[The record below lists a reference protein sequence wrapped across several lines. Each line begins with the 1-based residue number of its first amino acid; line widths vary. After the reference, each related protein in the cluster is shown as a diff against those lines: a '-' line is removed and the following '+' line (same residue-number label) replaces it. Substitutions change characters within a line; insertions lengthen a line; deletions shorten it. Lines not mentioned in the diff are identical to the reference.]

1 MAMLELYHWEPNGSG
16 LKTLICLHEKD
27 LDFASHYVDLLAFAQ
42 CRPEFLA
49 LNPLGQ
55 VPVLVHDGKILTES
69 QFINEYLDEV
79 FPQAPLRPES
89 AEGLWR
95 MRVWGKF
102 AGEVLAPAAS
112 TLGCHAYLAPAL
124 RGRELSAELERIPMS
139 ERRLA
144 WRMAC
149 ENAYG
154 EELLEDSRR
163 KAGIAIARL
172 EQRLADHDWLVSK
185 AFSLADIELFA
196 WCNGLEALATDLL
209 NSARAPATI
218 GWLNRMRE
226 RRGVAAALA
235 HARSQTPASAYAPGP
250 EHSRWG

>member
-1 MAMLELYHWEPNGSG
+1 MLELYHWEPRGSG
-16 LKTLICLHEKD
+16 LKTLVCLHEKG
-27 LDFASHYVDLLAFAQ
+27 LDFASHYVDLLAFEQ
-42 CRPEFLA
+42 CRPAFLA

-79 FPQAPLRPES
+79 FPKIPLRPGS
-89 AEGLWR
+89 AEDLWR

-112 TLGCHAYLAPAL
+112 TLGCHAHLVPAL
-124 RGRELSAELERIPMS
+124 NGRDLSAELEYIPLP

-144 WRMAC
+144 WLMAR
-149 ENAYG
+149 ENTFS
-154 EELLEDSRR
+154 EELLADSRR
-163 KAGIAIARL
+163 KAGVAIARL
-172 EQRLADHDWLVSK
+172 EQRLADHDWLVGK

-196 WCNGLEALATDLL
+196 WCNDLEALTTDLL
-209 NSARAPATI
+209 NSACAPATVS
-218 GWLNRMRE
+218 WLHRMRA
-226 RRGVAAALA
+226 RPGVATALA
-235 HARSQTPASAYAPGP
+235 YKRSSAPAGAFVPGP

>member
-1 MAMLELYHWEPNGSG
+1 MLELYHWEPNGSG
-16 LKTLICLHEKD
+16 LKTLICLHEKG
-27 LDFASHYVDLLAFAQ
+27 LDFTSRYVSLLAFEQ
-42 CRPEFLA
+42 YRPEFLA

-79 FPQAPLRPES
+79 FPEVSLRPGS
-89 AEGLWR
+89 AEDLWR

-112 TLGCHAYLAPAL
+112 TLGCHACLVPAL
-124 RGRELSAELERIPMS
+124 RDRDISADLERIPLP

-144 WRMAC
+144 WRMAS
-149 ENAYG
+149 ENTYG
-154 EELLEDSRR
+154 DELLNDSRR
-163 KAGIAIARL
+163 KAGVAIARL
-172 EQRLADHDWLVSK
+172 EQRLTDHDWLVGS

-196 WCNGLEALATDLL
+196 WCNGLEMLVTDLL
-209 NSARAPATI
+209 NSARAPATVE
-218 GWLNRMRE
+218 WLSRVRE
-226 RRGVAAALA
+226 RRGVIAALG
-235 HARSQTPASAYAPGP
+235 HARSDAPASAYAPGP